1 MSIFCITA
9 KLGVRFGGK
18 GVIDFWYAFTNGE
31 RNTEGRIQLVKG
43 RFHCLHAVI
52 DNMKPNEA
60 YMSCSKR

>member
-1 MSIFCITA
+1 M
-9 KLGVRFGGK
+9 
-18 GVIDFWYAFTNGE
+18 IDFWYAFTNGE